1 MINSEKIL
9 SYLTLNKEQFKAKYH
24 LIRIGIFGSYA
35 RNEQSDKSDI
45 DIIVEFEDN
54 TSNLYE
60 LKQNLKQEI
69 QLKFNVPVDICREK
83 YIKSI
88 FKSQILS
95 EALYA

>member
-9 SYLTLNKEQFKAKYH
+9 NYLTQNKEQFKAKYH

-45 DIIVEFEDN
+45 DIIVEFEDK